1 MAESAPT
8 ATPDSGS
15 LRPEEQ
21 PGPADTACYK
31 FLWPVLP
38 YTRKIISSS
47 VASELLD
54 LFLTEPGSSLFGGA
68 SPYILTT
75 VFRKKSVLHPTSPR
89 QTSPALLA
97 AILWAR
103 VVDGL
108 YKLTTSLVSE
118 RDPGRWRRTHG
129 GLREESDLTSPND
142 IAPKAYPDT
151 TPANEPAGDIDDV
164 LTYILLSIAI
174 SGSHFKSDCSKWW
187 SKAVRLAITLRLN
200 REDGRCSAT
209 IVPCVNPVCSCQR
222 RPMEAS
228 ALDTERK
235 EERRRV
241 FWLLYSLDRHL
252 SLSFNEVLSI
262 PDSYCEVYAPLP
274 ELIWENLDAVTPSE
288 MPAQVS
294 PSVEAIQNLLDSYEL
309 SVDVVMHCPGVIT
322 SRTPTRMHRC
332 SPIGSSA
339 HAEEVCAQP
348 ASTSDQSRARLAIVY
363 STHILHG
370 LHVLLYGKWD
380 AIAMLEDDDGWIT
393 SKRFT
398 QCTSHAIAA
407 SQSLST
413 ILAIDPELA
422 FMSYL
427 FGIYLLQG
435 SFIFLL
441 FADRLPQLGPN
452 ESVQQACENI
462 IRAHEVCVVTL
473 STEFQV

>member
-1 MAESAPT
+1 MAESAPK
-8 ATPDSGS
+8 ATTDTDSLLPDEQQ
-15 LRPEEQ
+15 PESTY
-21 PGPADTACYK
+21 AACYK
-31 FLWPVLP
+31 CLWPVLP
-38 YTRKIISSS
+38 FIRNIMSSS
-47 VASELLD
+47 VASELID
-54 LFLTEPGSSLFGGA
+54 VFLTEPGSSLFCGS

-89 QTSPALLA
+89 RTSPALLA
-97 AILWAR
+97 AILW
-103 VVDGL
+103 
-108 YKLTTSLVSE
+108 LTTSLVSE
-118 RDPGRWRRTHG
+118 RDPDRWRRTHG
-129 GLREESDLTSPND
+129 GLRVEDDHSSLDDTTPR
-142 IAPKAYPDT
+142 AYVNT
-151 TPANEPAGDIDDV
+151 TPANEPVGDVDDV

-174 SGSHFKSDCSKWW
+174 LGSDFKSDCSKWW

-200 REDGRCSAT
+200 RQEAQCSAT
-209 IVPCVNPVCSCQR
+209 VVPCADPACSGHR
-222 RPMEAS
+222 RPIDES
-228 ALDTERK
+228 ILGVERQ

-252 SLSFNEVLSI
+252 SLSFNTVLSI
-262 PDSYCEVYAPLP
+262 PDSYCEVYDLV
-274 ELIWENLDAVTPSE
+274 WENLDTIVQTE
-288 MPAQVS
+288 MPA
-294 PSVEAIQNLLDSYEL
+294 P
-309 SVDVVMHCPGVIT
+309 
-322 SRTPTRMHRC
+322 
-332 SPIGSSA
+332 
-339 HAEEVCAQP
+339 
-348 ASTSDQSRARLAIVY
+348 Y
-363 STHILHG
+363 STHILHV
-370 LHVLLYGKWD
+370 LHILLYGKWD
-380 AIAMLEDDDGWIT
+380 AIAMLEDDDDWIT
-393 SKRFT
+393 SERFP

>member
-68 SPYILTT
+68 SAYILTT

-103 VVDGL
+103 VVDSL

-118 RDPGRWRRTHG
+118 RDPDRWRRTHG

-200 REDGRCSAT
+200 REDERCSAT

-288 MPAQVS
+288 VPA
-294 PSVEAIQNLLDSYEL
+294 L
-309 SVDVVMHCPGVIT
+309 
-322 SRTPTRMHRC
+322 
-332 SPIGSSA
+332 
-339 HAEEVCAQP
+339 
-348 ASTSDQSRARLAIVY
+348 Y
-363 STHILHG
+363 STHILHV

-427 FGIYLLQG
+427 FGICLLQG